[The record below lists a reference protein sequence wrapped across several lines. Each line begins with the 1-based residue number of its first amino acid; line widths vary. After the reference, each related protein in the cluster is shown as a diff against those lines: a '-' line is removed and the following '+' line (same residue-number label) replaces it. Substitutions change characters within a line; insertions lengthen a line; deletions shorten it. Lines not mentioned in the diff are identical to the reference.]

1 VHSAAQVDPTATVS
15 RSVIGH
21 GAVVGAGANIA
32 DSVLLSGSVV
42 EDAAMVANSVVMGQI
57 GKGAV
62 VSDAVV
68 GLHGRIESGEHVS
81 GEFRPPADST

>member
-1 VHSAAQVDPTATVS
+1 
-15 RSVIGH
+15 
-21 GAVVGAGANIA
+21 
-32 DSVLLSGSVV
+32 
-42 EDAAMVANSVVMGQI
+42 MGQI

-62 VSDAVV
+62 VSDTVV